1 MSAPS
6 APNQSQIRNVSDT
19 AHWVAMYRAMETD
32 RRDPLF
38 RDPYARRLAGPRGEA
53 IVKNMPRGRAMAW
66 AMIVRTAVMDEL
78 ILRAVN
84 RDGVRT
90 VANLAAGLDARPWRL
105 DLPIKLTWLD
115 VDLPEIQLYKRESL
129 QGEKPQCQLEW
140 VPADLA
146 NTDARR
152 SVLAKLAA
160 SPGPALVISEGLL
173 IYLER
178 EQVMALATDL
188 AAVPTLRWWL
198 FDIASPGLLK
208 MMTRMWGKKGVNQ
221 NAPFKFA
228 PEEDTR
234 FFEPAGWKEIEYR
247 AMFEESLRLKRTMR
261 LARFWKVFGR
271 VWTMFNPKKRQE
283 FQRFSGI
290 VLMERRR

>member
-1 MSAPS
+1 MSAPANPGS
-6 APNQSQIRNVSDT
+6 PHIRNVSDT

-32 RRDPLF
+32 RRDALF
-38 RDPYARRLAGPRGEA
+38 RDPFARRLAGPRGEA
-53 IVKNMPRGRAMAW
+53 IVQTLPRGRAMAW
-66 AMIVRTAVMDEL
+66 AMIVRTAVMDEI

-105 DLPIKLTWLD
+105 DLPMKLTWLD
-115 VDLPEIQLYKRESL
+115 VDLPDIQQYKRDAL

-146 NTDARR
+146 DAAARKAVMAR
-152 SVLAKLAA
+152 IAA
-160 SPGPALVISEGLL
+160 SPGPALVVTEGLL

-188 AAVPTLRWWL
+188 AATPNLRWWL
-198 FDIASPGLLK
+198 IDIASPGLLK
-208 MMTRMWGKKGVNQ
+208 MMGRTWGKGVSQ
-221 NAPFKFA
+221 SAPFKFA
-228 PEEDTR
+228 PEEDTA
-234 FFEPAGWKEIEYR
+234 FFEPAGWKEVEYR
-247 AMFEESLRLKRTMR
+247 SMFEESLRLKRTMR
-261 LARFWKVFGR
+261 LARFWKVVGR
-271 VWTMFNPKKRQE
+271 IITVFNPRKREE
-283 FQRFSGI
+283 FKRFSGI

>member
-1 MSAPS
+1 MSVPS
-6 APNQSQIRNVSDT
+6 KPEQSHIRNVSDT
-19 AHWVAMYRAMETD
+19 AHWVALYRAMETD
-32 RRDPLF
+32 RRDALF

-53 IVKNMPRGRAMAW
+53 IVQTLPRGRAMAW
-66 AMIVRTAVMDEL
+66 AMIVRTAVMDEI

-105 DLPIKLTWLD
+105 DLPMKLTWLD
-115 VDLPEIQLYKRESL
+115 VDLPDIQQYKRDAL

-146 NTDARR
+146 NADARR
-152 SVLAKLAA
+152 SVLAKVAS
-160 SPGPALVISEGLL
+160 SPGPALVVTEGLL

-188 AAVPTLRWWL
+188 AATPNLRWWL
-198 FDIASPGLLK
+198 IDIASPGLLK
-208 MMTRMWGKKGVNQ
+208 MMGRTWGKGVSQ
-221 NAPFKFA
+221 SAPFKFA
-228 PEEDTR
+228 PEEDTA

-247 AMFEESLRLKRTMR
+247 SMFEESLRLKRTMR
-261 LARFWKVFGR
+261 FARFWSVVGR
-271 VWTMFNPKKRQE
+271 IMTVFNPRKREE
-283 FQRFSGI
+283 FKRFSGI

>member
-6 APNQSQIRNVSDT
+6 KPDPSHIRNVSDT

-32 RRDPLF
+32 RRDALF

-53 IVKNMPRGRAMAW
+53 IVQTMPRGRAMAW
-66 AMIVRTAVMDEL
+66 AMIVRTAVMDEI

-105 DLPIKLTWLD
+105 DLPMKLTWLD
-115 VDLPEIQLYKRESL
+115 VDLPDIQQYKRDAL

-146 NTDARR
+146 NADARR
-152 SVLAKLAA
+152 SVLAKVAS
-160 SPGPALVISEGLL
+160 SPGPALVVTEGLL

-188 AAVPTLRWWL
+188 AATPNLRWWL
-198 FDIASPGLLK
+198 IDIASPGLLK
-208 MMTRMWGKKGVNQ
+208 MMGRTWGKGVSQ
-221 NAPFKFA
+221 SAPFKFA
-228 PEEDTR
+228 PEEDTA
-234 FFEPAGWKEIEYR
+234 FFEPAGWKEVEYR
-247 AMFEESLRLKRTMR
+247 SMFEESLRLKRTMR
-261 LARFWKVFGR
+261 LARFWKVVGR
-271 VWTMFNPKKRQE
+271 IMTVFNPKKREE
-283 FQRFSGI
+283 FKRFSGI

>member
-6 APNQSQIRNVSDT
+6 KPEQSHIRNVSDT

-32 RRDPLF
+32 RRDALF

-53 IVKNMPRGRAMAW
+53 IIKTLPRARAMAW
-66 AMIVRTAVMDEL
+66 AMIVRTAVMDEI

-105 DLPIKLTWLD
+105 DLPMKLTWLD
-115 VDLPEIQLYKRESL
+115 VDLPDIQQYKRDAL

-146 NTDARR
+146 NGDARR
-152 SVLAKLAA
+152 SVLARVAS
-160 SPGPALVISEGLL
+160 SPGPALVVTEGLL

-188 AAVPTLRWWL
+188 AATPNLRWWL
-198 FDIASPGLLK
+198 IDIASPGLLK
-208 MMTRMWGKKGVNQ
+208 MMGRTWGKGVSQ
-221 NAPFKFA
+221 SAPFKFA
-228 PEEDTR
+228 PEEDTA
-234 FFEPAGWKEIEYR
+234 FFEPAGWKEVEYR
-247 AMFEESLRLKRTMR
+247 SMFEESLRLKRTMR
-261 LARFWKVFGR
+261 FGRFWKVVGR
-271 VWTMFNPKKRQE
+271 IMTVFNPRKREE
-283 FQRFSGI
+283 FKRFSGI
-290 VLMERRR
+290 VLMERQR

>member
-1 MSAPS
+1 MSVPS
-6 APNQSQIRNVSDT
+6 KPEQSHIRNVSDT

-32 RRDPLF
+32 RRDALF

-53 IVKNMPRGRAMAW
+53 IVRTMPRGRAMAW
-66 AMIVRTAVMDEL
+66 AMIVRTAVMDEI

-105 DLPIKLTWLD
+105 DLPMKLTWLD
-115 VDLPEIQLYKRESL
+115 VDLPDIQQYKRDAL

-146 NTDARR
+146 NADARR
-152 SVLAKLAA
+152 SVLAKVAS
-160 SPGPALVISEGLL
+160 SPGPALVVTEGLL

-188 AAVPTLRWWL
+188 AATPNLRWWL
-198 FDIASPGLLK
+198 IDIASPGLLK
-208 MMTRMWGKKGVNQ
+208 MMGRTWGKGVSQ
-221 NAPFKFA
+221 SAPFKFA
-228 PEEDTR
+228 PEEDTA

-247 AMFEESLRLKRTMR
+247 SMFEESLRLKRTMR
-261 LARFWKVFGR
+261 FARFWSVVGR
-271 VWTMFNPKKRQE
+271 IMTVFNPRKREE
-283 FQRFSGI
+283 FKRFSGI

>member
-6 APNQSQIRNVSDT
+6 KPEQSHIRNVSDT
-19 AHWVAMYRAMETD
+19 AHWVAMYRAMESD

-53 IVKNMPRGRAMAW
+53 IVQTMPRGRAFAW
-66 AMIVRTAVMDEL
+66 AMIVRTAVMDEI

-105 DLPIKLTWLD
+105 DLPMKLTWLD
-115 VDLPEIQLYKRESL
+115 VDLPDIQQYKRDAL
-129 QGEKPQCQLEW
+129 QGEQPQCQLEW

-146 NTDARR
+146 NSDARR
-152 SVLAKLAA
+152 SVLAKVAS
-160 SPGPALVISEGLL
+160 SPGPALVITEGLL

-188 AAVPTLRWWL
+188 AATPTLRWWL
-198 FDIASPGLLK
+198 LDIASPGLLK
-208 MMTRMWGKKGVNQ
+208 MMGRTWGKGVGQ
-221 NAPFKFA
+221 SAPFKFA
-228 PEEDTR
+228 PEEDTA
-234 FFEPAGWKEIEYR
+234 FFEPAGWKEVEYR
-247 AMFEESLRLKRTMR
+247 SMFDESLRLKRTMR
-261 LARFWKVFGR
+261 FARFWSVVGR
-271 VWTMFNPKKRQE
+271 IMTVFNPRKREE
-283 FQRFSGI
+283 FKRFSGI

>member
-6 APNQSQIRNVSDT
+6 QPEQSHIRNVSDT
-19 AHWVAMYRAMETD
+19 AHWVAMYRAMESD
-32 RRDPLF
+32 RRDALF

-53 IVKNMPRGRAMAW
+53 IVQTMPRGRAFAW
-66 AMIVRTAVMDEL
+66 AMIVRTAVMDEI

-105 DLPIKLTWLD
+105 DLPLKLTWLD
-115 VDLPEIQLYKRESL
+115 VDLPDIQQYKRDAL

-146 NTDARR
+146 NADARR
-152 SVLAKLAA
+152 SVLAKVAS
-160 SPGPALVISEGLL
+160 SPGPTLVVTEGLL

-188 AAVPTLRWWL
+188 AATPNLRWWL
-198 FDIASPGLLK
+198 IDIASPGLLK
-208 MMTRMWGKKGVNQ
+208 MMGRTWGKGVSQ
-221 NAPFKFA
+221 SAPFKFA
-228 PEEDTR
+228 PEEDTA
-234 FFEPAGWKEIEYR
+234 FFEPAGWKEVEYR
-247 AMFEESLRLKRTMR
+247 SMFEESLRLKRTMR
-261 LARFWKVFGR
+261 FARFWSVVGR
-271 VWTMFNPKKRQE
+271 IMTVFNPRKREE
-283 FQRFSGI
+283 FKRFSGI

>member
-6 APNQSQIRNVSDT
+6 QPEQSHIRNVSDT

-32 RRDPLF
+32 RRDALF

-53 IVKNMPRGRAMAW
+53 IVHTMPQGRAFAW
-66 AMIVRTAVMDEL
+66 AMIVRTAVMDEI

-105 DLPIKLTWLD
+105 DLPMKLTWLD
-115 VDLPEIQLYKRESL
+115 VDLPDIQQYKRDAL

-152 SVLAKLAA
+152 SVLAKVAS
-160 SPGPALVISEGLL
+160 SPGPALVITEGLL

-188 AAVPTLRWWL
+188 AATPNLRWWL

-208 MMTRMWGKKGVNQ
+208 MMGRTWGKGVSQ
-221 NAPFKFA
+221 SAPFKFA
-228 PEEDTR
+228 PEEGTA
-234 FFEPAGWKEIEYR
+234 FFEPAGWKEVEYR
-247 AMFEESLRLKRTMR
+247 SLFEESLRLKRTMR
-261 LARFWKVFGR
+261 FARFWKLVGR
-271 VWTMFNPKKRQE
+271 IMTVFNPRKREE
-283 FQRFSGI
+283 FKRFSGI

>member
-6 APNQSQIRNVSDT
+6 KPEQSHIRNVSDT

-32 RRDPLF
+32 RRDALF

-53 IVKNMPRGRAMAW
+53 IVRTLPRGRAMAW
-66 AMIVRTAVMDEL
+66 AMIVRTAVMDEI

-105 DLPIKLTWLD
+105 DLPMKLTWLD
-115 VDLPEIQLYKRESL
+115 VDLPDIQQYKRDAL

-152 SVLAKLAA
+152 SVLAKVAS
-160 SPGPALVISEGLL
+160 SPGPALVVTEGLL

-188 AAVPTLRWWL
+188 AATPNLRWWL
-198 FDIASPGLLK
+198 IDIASPGLLK
-208 MMTRMWGKKGVNQ
+208 MMGRTWGKGVSQ
-221 NAPFKFA
+221 SAPFKFA
-228 PEEDTR
+228 PEEDTA
-234 FFEPAGWKEIEYR
+234 FFEPAGWKEVEYR
-247 AMFEESLRLKRTMR
+247 SMFEESLRLKRTMR
-261 LARFWKVFGR
+261 FARFWKVVGR
-271 VWTMFNPKKRQE
+271 IMTLFNPRKREE
-283 FQRFSGI
+283 FKRFSGI

>member
-6 APNQSQIRNVSDT
+6 KSESHIRNVSDT

-32 RRDPLF
+32 RRDALF

-53 IVKNMPRGRAMAW
+53 IVTTMPRGRAMAW
-66 AMIVRTAVMDEL
+66 AMIVRTAVMDEI

-105 DLPIKLTWLD
+105 DLPMKLTWLD
-115 VDLPEIQLYKRESL
+115 VDLPDIQQYKRDAL
-129 QGEKPQCQLEW
+129 QGEKPQCNLEW

-146 NTDARR
+146 DADARR
-152 SVLAKLAA
+152 AVMAKVAA
-160 SPGPALVISEGLL
+160 SPGPALVITEGLL

-188 AAVPTLRWWL
+188 AATPNLRWWL
-198 FDIASPGLLK
+198 IDIASPGLLK
-208 MMTRMWGKKGVNQ
+208 MMGRTWGKGVSQ
-221 NAPFKFA
+221 SAPFKFA
-228 PEEDTR
+228 PEEDTA

-247 AMFEESLRLKRTMR
+247 SMFEESLRLKRTMR
-261 LARFWKVFGR
+261 FARFWKFVGR
-271 VWTMFNPKKRQE
+271 IMTVFNPRKREE
-283 FQRFSGI
+283 FKRFSGI

>member
-1 MSAPS
+1 MSVPS
-6 APNQSQIRNVSDT
+6 KPEQSHIRNVSDT

-32 RRDPLF
+32 RRDALF

-53 IVKNMPRGRAMAW
+53 IVRTMPRGRAMAW
-66 AMIVRTAVMDEL
+66 AMIVRTAVMDEI

-84 RDGVRT
+84 RHGVRT

-105 DLPIKLTWLD
+105 DLPMKLTWLD
-115 VDLPEIQLYKRESL
+115 VDLPDIQQYKRDAL

-146 NTDARR
+146 NADARR
-152 SVLAKLAA
+152 SVLAQVAS
-160 SPGPALVISEGLL
+160 SPGPALVVTEGLL

-188 AAVPTLRWWL
+188 AATPNVRWWL
-198 FDIASPGLLK
+198 IDIASPGLLK
-208 MMTRMWGKKGVNQ
+208 MMGRTWGKGVSQ
-221 NAPFKFA
+221 SAPFKFA
-228 PEEDTR
+228 PEEDTA
-234 FFEPAGWKEIEYR
+234 FFEPAGWKEVEYR
-247 AMFEESLRLKRTMR
+247 SMFEESLRLKRTMR
-261 LARFWKVFGR
+261 FARFWSVVGR
-271 VWTMFNPKKRQE
+271 IMTVFNPRKREE
-283 FQRFSGI
+283 FKRFSGI

>member
-6 APNQSQIRNVSDT
+6 KPDPSHIRNVSDT

-32 RRDPLF
+32 RRDALF

-53 IVKNMPRGRAMAW
+53 IVRTLPRARAMAW
-66 AMIVRTAVMDEL
+66 AMIVRTAVMDEI

-105 DLPIKLTWLD
+105 DLPMKLTWLD
-115 VDLPEIQLYKRESL
+115 VDLPDIQQYKRDAL

-146 NTDARR
+146 NADARR
-152 SVLAKLAA
+152 SVLAKVAS
-160 SPGPALVISEGLL
+160 SPGPALVVTEGLL

-188 AAVPTLRWWL
+188 AATPNLRWWL
-198 FDIASPGLLK
+198 IDIASPGLLK
-208 MMTRMWGKKGVNQ
+208 MMGRTWGKGVSQ
-221 NAPFKFA
+221 SAPFKFA
-228 PEEDTR
+228 PEEDTA
-234 FFEPAGWKEIEYR
+234 FFEPAGWKEVEYR
-247 AMFEESLRLKRTMR
+247 SMFEESLRLKRTMR
-261 LARFWKVFGR
+261 FARFWKVVGR
-271 VWTMFNPKKRQE
+271 IMTVFNPRKREE
-283 FQRFSGI
+283 FKRFSGI

>member
-6 APNQSQIRNVSDT
+6 KPEQSHIRNVSDT

-32 RRDPLF
+32 RRDALF

-53 IVKNMPRGRAMAW
+53 IVRTLPRGRAMAW
-66 AMIVRTAVMDEL
+66 AMIVRTAVMDEI

-105 DLPIKLTWLD
+105 DLPMKLTWLD
-115 VDLPEIQLYKRESL
+115 VDLPDIQQYKRDAL

-152 SVLAKLAA
+152 SVLAKVAG
-160 SPGPALVISEGLL
+160 SPGPALVVTEGLL

-188 AAVPTLRWWL
+188 AATPNLRWWL
-198 FDIASPGLLK
+198 IDIASPGLLK
-208 MMTRMWGKKGVNQ
+208 MMGRTWGKGVSQ
-221 NAPFKFA
+221 SAPFKFA
-228 PEEDTR
+228 PEEDTA
-234 FFEPAGWKEIEYR
+234 FFEPAGWKEVEYR
-247 AMFEESLRLKRTMR
+247 SMFEESLRLKRTMR
-261 LARFWKVFGR
+261 FARFWKVVGR
-271 VWTMFNPKKRQE
+271 IMTLFNPRKREE
-283 FQRFSGI
+283 FKRFSGI

>member
-6 APNQSQIRNVSDT
+6 QPVQSHIRNVSDT

-32 RRDPLF
+32 RRDALF

-53 IVKNMPRGRAMAW
+53 IVQTMPRGRAMAW
-66 AMIVRTAVMDEL
+66 AMIVRTAVMDEI

-105 DLPIKLTWLD
+105 DLPMKLTWLD
-115 VDLPEIQLYKRESL
+115 VDLPDIQQYKRDAL

-152 SVLAKLAA
+152 SVLAKVAS
-160 SPGPALVISEGLL
+160 SPGPALVVTEGLL

-188 AAVPTLRWWL
+188 AATPNLRWWL
-198 FDIASPGLLK
+198 IDIASPGLLK
-208 MMTRMWGKKGVNQ
+208 MMGRTWGKGVSQ
-221 NAPFKFA
+221 SAPFKFA
-228 PEEDTR
+228 PEEDTA
-234 FFEPAGWKEIEYR
+234 FFEPAGWKEVEYR
-247 AMFEESLRLKRTMR
+247 SMFAESLRLKRTMR
-261 LARFWKVFGR
+261 FARFWSVVGR
-271 VWTMFNPKKRQE
+271 IMTVFNPRKREE
-283 FQRFSGI
+283 FKRFSGI

>member
-6 APNQSQIRNVSDT
+6 QPEQSHIRNVSDT
-19 AHWVAMYRAMETD
+19 AHWVAMYRAMESD
-32 RRDPLF
+32 RRDALF

-53 IVKNMPRGRAMAW
+53 IVQTMPRGRAFAW
-66 AMIVRTAVMDEL
+66 AMIVRTAVMDEI

-105 DLPIKLTWLD
+105 DLPLKLTWLD
-115 VDLPEIQLYKRESL
+115 VDLPDIQQYKRDAL

-146 NTDARR
+146 HSDARR
-152 SVLAKLAA
+152 SVLAKVAS
-160 SPGPALVISEGLL
+160 SPGPALVITEGLL

-188 AAVPTLRWWL
+188 AATPTLRWWL
-198 FDIASPGLLK
+198 LDIASPGLLK
-208 MMTRMWGKKGVNQ
+208 MMGRTWGKGVSQ
-221 NAPFKFA
+221 SAPFKFA
-228 PEEDTR
+228 PEEDTA
-234 FFEPAGWKEIEYR
+234 FFEPAGWKEVEYR
-247 AMFEESLRLKRTMR
+247 SMFDESLRLKRTMR
-261 LARFWKVFGR
+261 FARFWSVVGR
-271 VWTMFNPKKRQE
+271 VMTVFNPRKREE
-283 FQRFSGI
+283 FKRFSGI

>member
-1 MSAPS
+1 MSVPS
-6 APNQSQIRNVSDT
+6 KPEQSHIRNVSDT

-32 RRDPLF
+32 RRDALF

-53 IVKNMPRGRAMAW
+53 IVRTMPRGRAMAW
-66 AMIVRTAVMDEL
+66 AMIVRTAVMDEI

-105 DLPIKLTWLD
+105 DLPMKLTWLD
-115 VDLPEIQLYKRESL
+115 VDLPDIQQYKRDAL

-146 NTDARR
+146 NADARR
-152 SVLAKLAA
+152 SVLAKVAS
-160 SPGPALVISEGLL
+160 SPGPALVVTEGLL

-188 AAVPTLRWWL
+188 AATPNLRWWL
-198 FDIASPGLLK
+198 IDIASPGLLK
-208 MMTRMWGKKGVNQ
+208 MMGRTWGKGVSQ
-221 NAPFKFA
+221 SAPFKFA
-228 PEEDTR
+228 PEEDTA

-247 AMFEESLRLKRTMR
+247 SMFEESLRLKRTMR
-261 LARFWKVFGR
+261 FARFWKVVGR
-271 VWTMFNPKKRQE
+271 IMTVFNPRKREE
-283 FQRFSGI
+283 FKRFSGI

>member
-1 MSAPS
+1 MSAPAKPHES
-6 APNQSQIRNVSDT
+6 HIRNVSDT

-32 RRDPLF
+32 RRDALF
-38 RDPYARRLAGPRGEA
+38 RDPFARRLAGPRGEA
-53 IVKNMPRGRAMAW
+53 IVQAMPRGRAMAW

-105 DLPIKLTWLD
+105 DLPLKLTWLD
-115 VDLPEIQLYKRESL
+115 VDLPDIQQYKRDAL
-129 QGEKPQCQLEW
+129 QGEKPQCHLEW

-146 NTDARR
+146 DGDARR
-152 SVLAKLAA
+152 SVLAKVAA
-160 SPGPALVISEGLL
+160 SPGPALVITEGLL

-188 AAVPTLRWWL
+188 AATPSLRWWIL
-198 FDIASPGLLK
+198 DIASPGLLK
-208 MMTRMWGKKGVNQ
+208 MMGRTWGKGVSQ
-221 NAPFKFA
+221 SAPFKFA
-228 PEEDTR
+228 PEEDTA
-234 FFEPAGWKEIEYR
+234 FFEPAGWKEVEYR
-247 AMFEESLRLKRTMR
+247 SMFEESLRLNRTMR
-261 LARFWKVFGR
+261 FARFWKVVGR
-271 VWTMFNPKKRQE
+271 VMTVFNPRKREE
-283 FQRFSGI
+283 FKRFSGI